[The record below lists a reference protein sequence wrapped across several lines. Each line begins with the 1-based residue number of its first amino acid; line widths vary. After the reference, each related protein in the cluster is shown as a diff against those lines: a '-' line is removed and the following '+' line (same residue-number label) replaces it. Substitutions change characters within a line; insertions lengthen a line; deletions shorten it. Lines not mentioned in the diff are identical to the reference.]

1 MSFHF
6 RAQVIRESNGS
17 HSFQFILVANLV
29 AHFLYVQVADEFS
42 EMSYFS
48 QFDAGFIADLLYKSE

>member
-42 EMSYFS
+42 
-48 QFDAGFIADLLYKSE
+48 